1 MQINLSFGAS
11 LVVRPWP
18 RVDHV
23 YPLQRLKH
31 KLLHYV
37 PHRLSH
43 LFWYLLQRVVVV
55 LAPNGVHMPRAG
67 NRPHI
72 IFAEMHE
79 VIDKV
84 KIVASIDLNVGHLI
98 VITFH

>member
-1 MQINLSFGAS
+1 
-11 LVVRPWP
+11 
-18 RVDHV
+18 
-23 YPLQRLKH
+23 
-31 KLLHYV
+31 
-37 PHRLSH
+37 
-43 LFWYLLQRVVVV
+43 
-55 LAPNGVHMPRAG
+55 MPRAG